1 MNIIILEEYKKLKE
15 TQEELSLKYIE
26 LVEKQEDILYKKKN
40 YLEAKYL
47 GHFGYLYK
55 LKLKLE
61 IEIRRNKRKIT
72 LIQALIN
79 RNEKVDIN
87 KIEMILQEE
96 MKEFEEEL
104 RQYQLKVDF
113 SRQLL
118 KSPIITDEE
127 LKEVKSI
134 FRKLA
139 KKLHPDINKNQNERS
154 KNLWEQL
161 QKAYQNNDLATLI
174 LLANIIDDEDYNVD
188 NGNSL
193 EKLKKDIQMLQEKIN
208 EIILNLEIVETI
220 FPFNI
225 QEKLEDVNWLD
236 EEKSI
241 ITKEIN
247 NFKKI
252 SKVYNN
258 KLKEMEKYYEQ

>member
-1 MNIIILEEYKKLKE
+1 
-15 TQEELSLKYIE
+15 
-26 LVEKQEDILYKKKN
+26 
-40 YLEAKYL
+40 
-47 GHFGYLYK
+47 
-55 LKLKLE
+55 
-61 IEIRRNKRKIT
+61 
-72 LIQALIN
+72 
-79 RNEKVDIN
+79 
-87 KIEMILQEE
+87 MILQEE

-113 SRQLL
+113 SRKLL

-127 LKEVKSI
+127 LKEIKSI

-161 QKAYQNNDLATLI
+161 QKAYQNNDLATLM

-193 EKLKKDIQMLQEKIN
+193 EKLKKDIQMLQEKID
-208 EIILNLEIVETI
+208 EIILNLEIVEMK

-225 QEKLEDVNWLD
+225 EEKLEDVNWLD

-247 NFKKI
+247 NLKK
-252 SKVYNN
+252 
-258 KLKEMEKYYEQ
+258 

>member
-1 MNIIILEEYKKLKE
+1 MNIIILDEYKKLKE

-61 IEIRRNKRKIT
+61 IEIRRNKRKISI
-72 LIQALIN
+72 IQALIN
-79 RNEKVDIN
+79 RNEKVEIN
-87 KIEMILQEE
+87 KIEIILQEE

-104 RQYQLKVDF
+104 KRYQFKVDF
-113 SRQLL
+113 SRELL
-118 KSPIITDEE
+118 KSHLITDEE

-161 QKAYQNNDLATLI
+161 QKAYQNNDLATLR
-174 LLANIIDDEDYNVD
+174 LLLNIIDDEDYNLD
-188 NGNSL
+188 NVNSL
-193 EKLKKDIQMLQEKIN
+193 EKLKKDIQMLQEKID
-208 EIILNLEIVETI
+208 EIILNLKSFETR

-225 QEKLEDVNWLD
+225 EEKLEDVNWLD

-241 ITKEIN
+241 LTNEIN
-247 NFKKI
+247 NLKEI
-252 SKVYNN
+252 SKIYND
-258 KLKEMEKYYEQ
+258 KLKEMERYYE

>member
-104 RQYQLKVDF
+104 RQYQLNVDF
-113 SRQLL
+113 SRELL

-174 LLANIIDDEDYNVD
+174 FLANIIDDEDYSVD

-193 EKLKKDIQMLQEKIN
+193 EKLKKDIQMLQEKID
-208 EIILNLEIVETI
+208 EIILNLEIVERT

-225 QEKLEDVNWLD
+225 EEKLEDANWLD

-241 ITKEIN
+241 ITREIN
-247 NFKKI
+247 NLKKI

-258 KLKEMEKYYEQ
+258 KLKEMEKYYE